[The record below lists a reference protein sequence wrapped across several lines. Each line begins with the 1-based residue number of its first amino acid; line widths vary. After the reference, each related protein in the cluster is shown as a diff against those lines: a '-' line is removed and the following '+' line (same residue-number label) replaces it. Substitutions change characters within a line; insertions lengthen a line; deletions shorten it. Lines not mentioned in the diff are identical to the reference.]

1 MHVYIDDIQKYNVF
15 NKKLQRWF
23 EIELIFREQSSGSQL
38 IREAGSLE
46 GHLTAQPASSVLSE
60 GGNETGLASMTV
72 YVRDM
77 LGMVLILWSLLEIKP
92 SFILPKSHIIMLA
105 LILNY
110 ISNNI
115 FKKTYQLV
123 SYWKLKKYILK

>member
-15 NKKLQRWF
+15 SKKLQRWF

-46 GHLTAQPASSVLSE
+46 GHLTAKPASSVLSE

-92 SFILPKSHIIMLA
+92 SFILPKSHTIMLA
-105 LILNY
+105 LILNC

>member
-46 GHLTAQPASSVLSE
+46 GHLTAKPASSVLSE

-105 LILNY
+105 FILNC